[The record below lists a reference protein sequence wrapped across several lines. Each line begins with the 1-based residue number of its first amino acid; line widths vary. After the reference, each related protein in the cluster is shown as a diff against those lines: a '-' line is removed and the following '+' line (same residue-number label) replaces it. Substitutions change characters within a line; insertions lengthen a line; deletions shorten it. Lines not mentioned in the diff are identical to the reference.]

1 MSQKTC
7 PKCGAVTED
16 GDFCYQCGTKL
27 EGHSNGF
34 FNKLDEKISLSTLIF
49 SFIVLG
55 IFLFIGSLFWGI
67 FTSNG
72 TIGFSTSVLL
82 TVIFAVFFAGIVIG
96 YANCADDS
104 YIVPNF
110 LVYLG
115 IIFASVL
122 CGVGSFF
129 AITTAFTTSLSS
141 AFSSSPSASTYGGSS
156 SLSAGSN
163 GNFVSSLL
171 SNFILDIIVI
181 VLLIPAAAYL
191 GIYLGYIIK
200 NKL

>member
-27 EGHSNGF
+27 ENQSNGF
-34 FNKLDEKISLSTLIF
+34 FNRLDEKISLSTLIF

-55 IFLFIGSLFWGI
+55 VFLFIGSLFWGI
-67 FTSNG
+67 FTANG
-72 TIGFSTSVLL
+72 TIGFSTNLLL

-96 YANCADDS
+96 NANCVDDS

-115 IIFASVL
+115 IIAAAIL

-129 AITTAFTTSLSS
+129 AVTTAFTTSLSS
-141 AFSSSPSASTYGGSS
+141 AFSSSPLASTYGSS
-156 SLSAGSN
+156 SSVSAA
-163 GNFVSSLL
+163 GNTNIVSSLL
-171 SNFILDIIVI
+171 SNFILDIVI
-181 VLLIPAAAYL
+181 IILLIPAAAYL
-191 GIYLGYIIK
+191 GIYLGHTIK